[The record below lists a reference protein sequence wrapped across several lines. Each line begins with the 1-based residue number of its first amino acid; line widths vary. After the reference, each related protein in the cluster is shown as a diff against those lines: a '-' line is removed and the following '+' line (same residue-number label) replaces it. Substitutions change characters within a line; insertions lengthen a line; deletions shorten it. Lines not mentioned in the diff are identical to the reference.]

1 MAKKDDV
8 LNGSLGARLGAA
20 TDELNRKIR
29 EFEKVLTDL
38 GLGISVSFEL
48 DPIDPHVCLSFSKWT
63 DSEWRIQIVN
73 ANLRERQLLQSVSR
87 DQRLKAV
94 AAFPSLV
101 ELLVSVADDEM
112 ARVNAASKTIDELM
126 ASLAERKS

>member
-1 MAKKDDV
+1 MAKKDDA

-29 EFEKVLTDL
+29 EFEKVLTEL
-38 GLGISVSFEL
+38 GLGISVSLEL
-48 DPIDPHVCLSFSKWT
+48 DPIDPRVCLSFSKWT
-63 DSEWRIQIVN
+63 DSEWRLQIFDADV
-73 ANLRERQLLQSVSR
+73 RERQLLQSVSR

-94 AAFPSLV
+94 AVFPSLV